1 MSVVTCTGHDEPVTE
16 PAEESREQRDSK
28 LAVYELESEIKE
40 TWQMMYCGGAA
51 PVLAGLKQIRDKYKI
66 DLEVESFDW

>member
-1 MSVVTCTGHDEPVTE
+1 MGE

-51 PVLAGLKQIRDKYKI
+51 SVLAGLKQIRDKYKI

>member
-16 PAEESREQRDSK
+16 PAQESREQRDSK
-28 LAVYELESEIKE
+28 LAVYELEPEIKE

-51 PVLAGLKQIRDKYKI
+51 PVVAALKQIRDKYKI